1 MKMVSGVAAAGHP
14 VTAQAAVEV
23 MAEGGNAFDAACA
36 AMLAACVAEPVLA
49 SPGGGGFLMA
59 QPAGEQATLYD
70 FFAQTPRAKRP
81 VDELEFTAIQA
92 DFGPATQEF
101 HIGAGAA
108 ATPGFVPGLFAVHGD
123 LGNLPMHRVA
133 QPAIRAAREGVPI
146 LPMQAYIATIVA
158 PILLA
163 SAPARALFAPSGSL
177 RQAGDVFANADLA
190 DTLAALAEGGPD
202 YFIDG
207 AAGQAMIAQ
216 AEAFGGHLTVEDLR
230 GYQVARRAP
239 LEWTHHG
246 HRLSLNPAPAASG
259 PLIALALAFAE
270 KDDRAPDAARLAQI
284 MADVNTARPRLLE
297 NLHDGTAPEAVVAQ
311 IAALAG
317 HQPAYRGTTHISV
330 IDADA
335 NAASV
340 SISNGEGNGHIVE
353 GCGFM
358 LNNMLGE
365 EDLHPAGFHAWT
377 PDTRLSS
384 MMAPTIIT
392 APDGGLTALGTGGSN
407 RIRSA
412 ILQVALNLIDR
423 DMAIAEAVAAPRL
436 HVEKCGAVSFEDML
450 APDER
455 TGLLAA
461 FPQAQPW
468 PERNLFF
475 GGVHAAARWAGGA
488 LEGAGDPRRGG
499 VSVTS

>member
-1 MKMVSGVAAAGHP
+1 
-14 VTAQAAVEV
+14 
-23 MAEGGNAFDAACA
+23 
-36 AMLAACVAEPVLA
+36 
-49 SPGGGGFLMA
+49 
-59 QPAGEQATLYD
+59 
-70 FFAQTPRAKRP
+70 
-81 VDELEFTAIQA
+81 
-92 DFGPATQEF
+92 
-101 HIGAGAA
+101 
-108 ATPGFVPGLFAVHGD
+108 
-123 LGNLPMHRVA
+123 
-133 QPAIRAAREGVPI
+133 
-146 LPMQAYIATIVA
+146 
-158 PILLA
+158 
-163 SAPARALFAPSGSL
+163 
-177 RQAGDVFANADLA
+177 
-190 DTLAALAEGGPD
+190 
-202 YFIDG
+202 
-207 AAGQAMIAQ
+207 
-216 AEAFGGHLTVEDLR
+216 
-230 GYQVARRAP
+230 
-239 LEWTHHG
+239 
-246 HRLSLNPAPAASG
+246 
-259 PLIALALAFAE
+259 
-270 KDDRAPDAARLAQI
+270 
-284 MADVNTARPRLLE
+284 
-297 NLHDGTAPEAVVAQ
+297 
-311 IAALAG
+311 
-317 HQPAYRGTTHISV
+317 V

-365 EDLHPAGFHAWT
+365 EDLHPAGFHEWT

-412 ILQVALNLIDR
+412 IFQVALNLIDR

-475 GGVHAAARWAGGA
+475 GGVHAAARGAGGA